1 MPLVHCLV
9 GRDFSVVF
17 LVMEMYL
24 FFLLF
29 TLGYS
34 NLARCLRSIDL
45 QDKYGTPS

>member
-1 MPLVHCLV
+1 MLLVHSLV

-24 FFLLF
+24 LFLLF

-34 NLARCLRSIDL
+34 NLAMCLRSIDL
-45 QDKYGTPS
+45 QDKHGTPS